1 MRILG
6 DKSGGP
12 GIVRAAA
19 PGRGEARP
27 SLGGDMGGPGIV
39 RTDAPGR
46 DEARPSPGVTDD
58 EIRQT
63 LRCYFRHDSFRPGQ
77 IEAIRESLSGRDV
90 VVIMPTGSG
99 KSICYQLAAML
110 LPGTTLVVSP
120 LIALM
125 KDQTDALEALGIPAT
140 FINSSVSA
148 GEMSLRLSGLSA
160 GRYKL
165 VYVAP
170 ERFRNERFQDAL
182 AHAHVPLLAVDEAHC
197 ISQWGHD
204 FRPDYLNLRQ
214 VASQLPGVRIMAV
227 TATATPDVRRDIVKQ
242 LGLGESPR
250 QPPVTHVHGFARE
263 NLSITVSRCATHDE
277 KAAHVMKAVRDHGCG
292 IVYVATRKQAE
303 RVYERIVRDL
313 AFSGGI
319 ATGGVKPDVILYH
332 GALADKTRKMAQDLF
347 TASPCPVV
355 VATNAFGMGVD
366 RPDLR
371 FIVHWDIPGSVEA
384 YYQEIGRAGRDG
396 KPAFCDLLFNYADI
410 RTQEFLIDVVAS
422 HGEEDDARPAP
433 AAAELEAAKRLRR
446 AKLDVMLQ
454 FVDCRG
460 CRHKFIL
467 EYFGENATH
476 AKCGGCDHCSG
487 AGARPLTEAQWI
499 VVQKVLSCVARM
511 KGRFGPKRIIQVLT
525 GDDDPILEEK
535 GLTALSTYGI
545 LQDTA
550 PRLISQLLDRLA
562 DADCIAV
569 SNDAYHLMS
578 ITEKGVAVA
587 HRRLAGFTLAWPS
600 VHGTSAPRQGRFWRS
615 L

>member
-1 MRILG
+1 MNPDG
-6 DKSGGP
+6 KDG
-12 GIVRAAA
+12 VC
-19 PGRGEARP
+19 
-27 SLGGDMGGPGIV
+27 
-39 RTDAPGR
+39 GR
-46 DEARPSPGVTDD
+46 DEARPSQGEAITKDD
-58 EIRQT
+58 
-63 LRCYFRHDSFRPGQ
+63 LREALRRHFHHDSFRQGQ
-77 IEAIRESLSGRDV
+77 EEAILETLSGRDV

-125 KDQTDALEALGIPAT
+125 KDQTDALDALGISAT

-148 GEMSLRLSGLSA
+148 GEMSLRLSALAA

-170 ERFRNERFQDAL
+170 ERFRNERFQEAL
-182 AHAHVPLLAVDEAHC
+182 AHTRVSLLAVDEAHC

-204 FRPDYLNLRQ
+204 FRPDYLNLRN
-214 VASQLPGVRIMAV
+214 VASHLPGVRIMAV

-242 LGLGESPR
+242 LGLGEPPR
-250 QPPVTHVHGFARE
+250 QPPATHVHGFARE

-277 KAAHVMKAVRDHGCG
+277 KAAHVMKAVREHGCG

-303 RVYERIVRDL
+303 RVNERIVRDL

-319 ATGGVKPDVILYH
+319 AAGGVKPDVVLYH
-332 GALADKTRKMAQDLF
+332 GALTDKARKMAQDLF
-347 TASPCPVV
+347 SVSPCPVV

-371 FIVHWDIPGSVEA
+371 FIVHWDVPGSIEA

-396 KPAFCDLLFNYADI
+396 KPAFCDLLFNYADV
-410 RTQEFLIDVVAS
+410 RTQEFFIENNFRKGDD
-422 HGEEDDARPAP
+422 EDDEGRPAP
-433 AAAELEAAKRLRR
+433 SEAELEASRRLKR
-446 AKLDVMLQ
+446 AKLDAMLQ

-467 EYFGENATH
+467 EYFGEDATH

-535 GLTALSTYGI
+535 GLTSLSTYGI

-562 DADCIAV
+562 DAGCIAV
-569 SNDAYHLMS
+569 SDDVYHLMS

-587 HRRLAGFTLAWPS
+587 HRRFSGFTLPWPS
-600 VHGTSAPRQGRFWRS
+600 TVGRAAPRQGRFWRT
-615 L
+615 LE

>member
-1 MRILG
+1 MSNLA

-12 GIVRAAA
+12 GIVQAA
-19 PGRGEARP
+19 
-27 SLGGDMGGPGIV
+27 
-39 RTDAPGR
+39 TPGR
-46 DEARPSPGVTDD
+46 DEARPSQGVTDD
-58 EIRQT
+58 DIRAA
-63 LRCYFRHDSFRPGQ
+63 LGKWFHHDAFRTGQ

-99 KSICYQLAAML
+99 KSICYQLTAML

-125 KDQTDALEALGIPAT
+125 KDQTDALDALDIPST
-140 FINSSVSA
+140 FINSSVPA
-148 GEMSLRLSGLSA
+148 GEMSLRLSALAA

-170 ERFRNERFQDAL
+170 ERFRNERFLEAL
-182 AHAHVPLLAVDEAHC
+182 AHARVSLLAVDEAHC

-204 FRPDYLNLRQ
+204 FRPDYLNLRH
-214 VASQLPGVRIMAV
+214 VASHLPGVRIMAV

-242 LGLGESPR
+242 LGLGEPPR
-250 QPPVTHVHGFARE
+250 QPPATHVHGFARE
-263 NLSITVSRCATHDE
+263 NLSIIVSRCATHDE
-277 KAAHVMKAVRDHGCG
+277 KAAHVMKAVREHGCG

-319 ATGGVKPDVILYH
+319 AAGGVKPDVILYH
-332 GALADKTRKMAQDLF
+332 GALTDKARKTAQDLF

-371 FIVHWDIPGSVEA
+371 FIVHWDVPGSIEA

-396 KPAFCDLLFNYADI
+396 KQAFCDLLFNYADV
-410 RTQEFLIDVVAS
+410 RTQEFLIDVAAS
-422 HGEEDDARPAP
+422 HGDEDDDRPAP

-446 AKLDVMLQ
+446 AKLDAMLQ

-467 EYFGENATH
+467 EYFGEDTEH

-562 DADCIAV
+562 DAGCIAV
-569 SNDAYHLMS
+569 TDDVYHMMS

-587 HRRLAGFTLAWPS
+587 HRRLGGFTLAWPS
-600 VHGTSAPRQGRFWRS
+600 VAGRAAPRQGRFWRT
-615 L
+615 LE

>member
-1 MRILG
+1 MDG
-6 DKSGGP
+6 TAGSGTD
-12 GIVRAAA
+12 AA
-19 PGRGEARP
+19 GEALRRFFGHADFRAGQREP
-27 SLGGDMGGPGIV
+27 VEAVL
-39 RTDAPGR
+39 AGR
-46 DEARPSPGVTDD
+46 DA
-58 EIRQT
+58 
-63 LRCYFRHDSFRPGQ
+63 
-77 IEAIRESLSGRDV
+77 V
-90 VVIMPTGSG
+90 VVMPTGSG
-99 KSICYQLAAML
+99 KSICYQLAAMM

-125 KDQTDALEALGIPAT
+125 KDQTDALGELDIPST

-148 GEMSLRLSGLSA
+148 GEMSLRLSGLAA
-160 GRYKL
+160 GLFKL

-170 ERFRNERFQDAL
+170 ERFRNERFQEAL
-182 AHAHVPLLAVDEAHC
+182 AHTRVSLLAVDEAHC

-204 FRPDYLNLRQ
+204 FRPDYLNLRN
-214 VASQLPGVRIMAV
+214 VATHLPGVRIMAV

-242 LGLGESPR
+242 LGLGEPPR
-250 QPPVTHVHGFARE
+250 QPPIVHVHGFARE

-277 KAAHVMKAVRDHGCG
+277 KTAHVMKAVRDHGCG
-292 IVYVATRKQAE
+292 IVYAATRKQAE
-303 RVYERIVRDL
+303 RVYERVVRDL
-313 AFSGGI
+313 AFTGGV
-319 ATGGVKPDVILYH
+319 AAGGVKPDVILYH
-332 GALADKTRKMAQDLF
+332 GALPDKTRKEAQELF
-347 TASPCPVV
+347 TSSPCPVV
-355 VATNAFGMGVD
+355 IATNAFGMGVD
-366 RPDLR
+366 RPDIR
-371 FIVHWDIPGSVEA
+371 FVIHWDVPGSIEA

-396 KPAFCDLLFNYADI
+396 QPAFCDLLFNYADV
-410 RTQEFLIDVVAS
+410 RTQEFFIENNFRKGDD
-422 HGEEDDARPAP
+422 EEDGGRPP
-433 AAAELEAAKRLRR
+433 PPPAELEAARRLKR
-446 AKLDVMLQ
+446 AKLDAMLQ

-467 EYFGENATH
+467 EYFGEDATH

-562 DADCIAV
+562 DAECIAV

-600 VHGTSAPRQGRFWRS
+600 VHGASAPRQGRFWRS

>member
-1 MRILG
+1 M
-6 DKSGGP
+6 
-12 GIVRAAA
+12 
-19 PGRGEARP
+19 
-27 SLGGDMGGPGIV
+27 
-39 RTDAPGR
+39 
-46 DEARPSPGVTDD
+46 TDD
-58 EIRQT
+58 AEIRDA
-63 LRCYFRHDSFRPGQ
+63 LRRHFHHDAFRTGQ
-77 IEAIRESLSGRDV
+77 LEAIRECVDGRDV

-148 GEMSLRLSGLSA
+148 TEMSLRLSGLTA

-170 ERFRNERFQDAL
+170 ERFRNERFQEAL
-182 AHAHVPLLAVDEAHC
+182 VHARIPLLAIDEAHC

-214 VASQLPGVRIMAV
+214 VASRLPGVRIMAV

-242 LGLGESPR
+242 LGLGVSPR
-250 QPPVTHVHGFARE
+250 QAPATHVHGFARE
-263 NLSITVSRCATHDE
+263 NLSIAVSRCATHDE
-277 KAAHVMKAVRDHGCG
+277 KTDHVMRAIREHGCG

-303 RVYERIVRDL
+303 RVYDRIASNL
-313 AFSGGI
+313 GFTGGI
-319 ATGGVKPDVILYH
+319 STGGVKPDLLLYH
-332 GALADKTRKMAQDLF
+332 GALADKARKEAQERF
-347 TASPCPVV
+347 MKSACPVV

-366 RPDLR
+366 RPDIR
-371 FIVHWDIPGSVEA
+371 FVVHWDVPGSIEA

-396 KPAFCDLLFNYADI
+396 KQAWCDLLFNYADV
-410 RTQEFLIDVVAS
+410 RTQEFFIENIPAER
-422 HGEEDDARPAP
+422 GEDGRPAP
-433 AAAELEAAKRLRR
+433 LETELEASRRLKR
-446 AKLDVMLQ
+446 AKLDAMLQ

-467 EYFGENATH
+467 EYFGEDASRSV
-476 AKCGGCDHCSG
+476 CGGCDHCSG
-487 AGARPLTEAQWI
+487 VGAQPLTEAQWI

-511 KGRFGPKRIIQVLT
+511 KGRFGPRRIVQVLT
-525 GDDDPILEEK
+525 GDDDPVLEEK

-545 LQDTA
+545 LQEKRPA
-550 PRLISQLLDRLA
+550 FLSQLLDRLA
-562 DADCIAV
+562 DAGCIAV
-569 SNDAYHLMS
+569 SDDAYHLMS
-578 ITEKGVAVA
+578 ITEKGVSVA
-587 HRRLAGFTLAWPS
+587 HRRLRGFTLVWPES
-600 VHGTSAPRQGRFWRS
+600 RGFSPQRQGRFWRT